1 MDILKL
7 APKNVF
13 NHLIQKTKVTVHSGI
28 QGYLILSAVKG
39 DLGKTQGG
47 LGRIISGFKSLAPSP
62 PAPYTEDSAH
72 LEELTYLASTSP
84 HDLSSTTFHKN
95 FSFQDPVLFSSF

>member
-1 MDILKL
+1 MAYELNKLNVSRPLTCLSASLEMDILKL

-13 NHLIQKTKVTVHSGI
+13 NHLIQKTKLTVHSGI

-62 PAPYTEDSAH
+62 PAP
-72 LEELTYLASTSP
+72 
-84 HDLSSTTFHKN
+84 
-95 FSFQDPVLFSSF
+95 